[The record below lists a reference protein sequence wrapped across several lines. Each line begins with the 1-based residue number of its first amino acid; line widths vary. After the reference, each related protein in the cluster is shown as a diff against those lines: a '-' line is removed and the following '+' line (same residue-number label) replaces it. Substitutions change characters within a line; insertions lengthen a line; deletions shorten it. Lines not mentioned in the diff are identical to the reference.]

1 MTRIINLPAFS
12 TITNQVILPV
22 VDLSILP
29 EVTRKMGLD
38 QLITLVNQAADQIV
52 GPTGPVGPSG
62 PSGPRGVTGPQ
73 GPQGNAGPQGPQGV
87 TGPTG
92 PPGGP
97 QGPTGPVGPT
107 GPASTVSG
115 PTGPQGDVGPTGPQ
129 GDAGIQGDVG
139 PTGPTGPAGSRNY
152 TVTNSGA
159 SDYVID
165 GANNPNI
172 NLLRGF
178 TYTFTV
184 NASGHPFWIKT
195 AQVTGTDSTYDTGV
209 TNNGTDNGTITF
221 AVPYDAPSTLYYICQ
236 FHASMSGVINITDVG
251 PSGPTGPQGETGPT
265 GPQGEV
271 GPVSPNTALTLIKT
285 TTTNY
290 TPTTNDHGYYIRMN
304 NASTA
309 TVTLVADSTEAIPVG
324 TTYIVGQVNTG
335 GVSFAA
341 GSGATVYSPASLTIV
356 AQWGKVTAI
365 KTAADTWEIDGAI

>member
-38 QLITLVNQAADQIV
+38 QLITLVNQAAEEIV
-52 GPTGPVGPSG
+52 GPTGPRGPSG
-62 PSGPRGVTGPQ
+62 PTGPQ
-73 GPQGNAGPQGPQGV
+73 GLSGPTGPLGNAGPQGPIGV

-107 GPASTVSG
+107 GPASTVS
-115 PTGPQGDVGPTGPQ
+115 
-129 GDAGIQGDVG
+129 G

-184 NASGHPFWIKT
+184 NAS
-195 AQVTGTDSTYDTGV
+195 S
-209 TNNGTDNGTITF
+209 
-221 AVPYDAPSTLYYICQ
+221 
-236 FHASMSGVINITDVG
+236 
-251 PSGPTGPQGETGPT
+251 
-265 GPQGEV
+265 
-271 GPVSPNTALTLIKT
+271 
-285 TTTNY
+285 
-290 TPTTNDHGYYIRMN
+290 
-304 NASTA
+304 
-309 TVTLVADSTEAIPVG
+309 
-324 TTYIVGQVNTG
+324 
-335 GVSFAA
+335 
-341 GSGATVYSPASLTIV
+341 
-356 AQWGKVTAI
+356 
-365 KTAADTWEIDGAI
+365 